1 MRKTESDKYKLFY
14 KKRFTQ
20 NFSGS
25 TKANNGTRT

>member
-1 MRKTESDKYKLFY
+1 MKEIECDKYKLFLN
-14 KKRFTQ
+14 KRVS